1 MRAMQSFDIAISQ
14 VCERVRAAHADGHSL
29 RIRGGG
35 SKNFYTGLAQAP
47 LPPGSAPAQWLET
60 AGLAGVLSYEPSELV
75 VVVGAGTPLAEL
87 ETLLAGKGQYLPF
100 EPPHFSVSTGP
111 GEQVGGATVGG
122 MVACGLAGPARASV
136 GSVRDYVLGVRMV
149 NGLAQSLTFG
159 GQVMKN
165 VAGYDVSRLMAG
177 ALGTLGVLAEISLK
191 VLPQPVAEAT
201 LVFAVDQAT
210 ALEYLHSWGG
220 RPLPLNASVWQA
232 DAPGSVRGAGGTL
245 HLRLR
250 GAEAAVAA
258 ACQQLL
264 TALPGRRLEEA
275 QAASFWQAA
284 RDHTLEFFTR
294 APFSGAQLWR
304 LSVPQTAA
312 VSAPDFAHAL
322 TEWHGGQRWLWA
334 EPGRADHLVHLAQTL
349 GGHAQAFHASS
360 YGAVAPPRLANPDPA
375 QAEIARRLKT
385 SFDPHGLFN
394 PGLTPHAN

>member
-1 MRAMQSFDIAISQ
+1 MQSLDIAISQ

-47 LPPGSAPAQWLET
+47 LSAGAAPAQWLET
-60 AGLAGVLSYEPSELV
+60 RALAGVVSYEPSELV

-87 ETLLAGKGQYLPF
+87 EALLASKGQYLPF
-100 EPPHFSVSTGP
+100 EPPHFSAEAEVGP
-111 GEQVGGATVGG
+111 ATVGG

-177 ALGTLGVLAEISLK
+177 SLGTLGLLTEISLK
-191 VLPQPVAEAT
+191 VLPQPVAQAT
-201 LVFAVDQAT
+201 LAFDVDQTA
-210 ALEYLHSWGG
+210 ALEHLHAWGG
-220 RPLPLNASVWQA
+220 RPLPLNASAWQA
-232 DAPGSVRGAGGTL
+232 DAPGDGRGQGGTL
-245 HLRLR
+245 RLRLR

-264 TALPGRRLEEA
+264 AELPGRRLEEA
-275 QAASFWQAA
+275 EADAFWRAC
-284 RDHTLEFFTR
+284 RDHRLEFFQQ
-294 APFSGAQLWR
+294 APFAGAQLWR

-322 TEWHGGQRWLWA
+322 TEWHGGLRWVWA
-334 EPGRADHLVHLAQTL
+334 EPGRADHLVHLARTL
-349 GGHAQAFHASS
+349 GGHAQAMYASS
-360 YGAVAPPRLANPDPA
+360 YGDGTAPRLVNPDPA
-375 QAEIARRLKT
+375 QAEIARRLKNR
-385 SFDPHGLFN
+385 FDPHGLFN
-394 PGLTPHAN
+394 LGLTPHAN